1 MLTHDY
7 TLICEHA
14 RLEMGGKWTII
25 GLTNGIGVPV
35 LPFPLPML
43 TFFQAFKADGPMG
56 HRNWNVRLT
65 ELTTGKTIA
74 QAQGGLMVAQA
85 GPVYFPVALPN
96 IQFSA
101 FGVYTWSFEID
112 HQTEP
117 VLTEF
122 EVAHVPQ
129 QLRTGPPPQPPS
141 SRKPN

>member
-25 GLTNGIGVPV
+25 GLTNGIGVPF

-43 TFFQAFKADGPMG
+43 TFFQALKADGQMG
-56 HRNWNVRLT
+56 HRKWNVRLT

-74 QAQGGLMVAQA
+74 QAEGGMVIAAA

-101 FGVYTWSFEID
+101 FGTYTWSLEIE

-117 VLTEF
+117 ILTQF
-122 EVAHVPQ
+122 EVAHIAQPG
-129 QLRTGPPPQPPS
+129 RPGAPPLT
-141 SRKPN
+141 RRPN